1 VITRPLSWSESRTGR
16 VMQTFSPQTGNF
28 AHFLYQVSRVSLE
41 NFGAFFSEYTRAFC
55 PTMPVISFLYFHNY
69 PGAFIKTCKF
79 ELMLLCQAGPS
90 SIVDPIL
97 FFPVPALDPDL
108 EFLFQFCI
116 RIPTIFSSFSNKFV
130 GYNILRLNVR
140 NVRYNVSME
149 TFVILAK
156 SSGSDLFRI
165 WFWFHNYGAM
175 VSFD

>member
-1 VITRPLSWSESRTGR
+1 MVREPDWSRYADFLSSNRQFR
-16 VMQTFSPQTGNF
+16 
-28 AHFLYQVSRVSLE
+28 
-41 NFGAFFSEYTRAFC
+41 AFFIPSFPGFFGKFWRKFFRINS
-55 PTMPVISFLYFHNY
+55 MPVISFLYFHNY

-79 ELMLLCQAGPS
+79 ELLLLCQAVLW
-90 SIVDPIL
+90 IRYY
-97 FFPVPALDPDL
+97 F
-108 EFLFQFCI
+108 FQFRIWIRIRICI

-140 NVRYNVSME
+140 NVRCNVSME